1 MNRFNIYF
9 RKDGRFEG
17 RIYSTDQQTHV
28 RSYHSF
34 FGHSREDVEHKMCE
48 FRAKNA
54 TVPSVNF
61 SFSDLYL
68 SWKQAMAHRIKE
80 STAANYEMKAVK
92 HLLPAFGSLSVADIT
107 SEHIY
112 DFISEKQQS
121 GLSNRYI
128 SDILVML
135 KSVFK
140 FGAQQFHWQNPMY
153 GVSMP
158 KKHKAEVQLLTADE
172 QQRLERYIAENHNLT
187 TLGIALAKSTGLRIG
202 ELCALQWAD
211 IDLEKRTITVR
222 KTIQRIQSKNG
233 SRRTKVII
241 TDPKSESSCR
251 VIPIPAFM
259 IAFLR
264 EFRGNGEDFVI
275 SGTDKPVEPRVMQYR
290 FTKILKN
297 GNLPSVHFH
306 SLRHIFASTCI
317 KLGFDVKALSEIL
330 GHSSVEITLNRYVHS
345 SFEQKIEYMN
355 RLKSAV

>member
-17 RIYSTDQQTHV
+17 RIYHTDQQTHV
-28 RSYHSF
+28 RSYRSF
-34 FGHSREDVEHKMCE
+34 FGHSREDVEHKICE
-48 FRAKNA
+48 YRVKNA
-54 TVPSVNF
+54 VVPSINVTF
-61 SFSDLYL
+61 SVLYR
-68 SWKQAMAHRIKE
+68 SWKQTMTHRIKE

-112 DFISEKQQS
+112 DFIREKQQTK
-121 GLSNRYI
+121 LSNRYI

-135 KSVFK
+135 KSIFK
-140 FGAQQFHWQNPMY
+140 FGGQQYHLQNPME

-158 KKHKAEVQLLTADE
+158 KKHRTEVQLLTAEE
-172 QQRLERYIAENHNLT
+172 QKRLERYIAENHNLT

-202 ELCALQWAD
+202 ELCALQWVD

-222 KTIQRIQSKNG
+222 KTIQRIQSKKG

-251 VIPIPAFM
+251 VIPIPEFM

-264 EFRGNGEDFVI
+264 EFQGNNEDFVI
-275 SGTDKPVEPRVMQYR
+275 SGMTKPVEPRVMQYR
-290 FTKILKN
+290 FAKILKN

-306 SLRHIFASTCI
+306 SLRHNFASACI

-330 GHSSVEITLNRYVHS
+330 GHSSVEITLNRYVHTI
-345 SFEQKIEYMN
+345 FK
-355 RLKSAV
+355 